1 MMKNLSIESILKEL
15 DFTKKKKQSK
25 NISINKT
32 KRFHRKKHLIEKTIL
47 KTLDDGEII
56 YGEQSLKRRFPVWLE
71 RPTVDYDVYSKHP
84 RREAREA
91 ERALDKKFGGDFFRV
106 QPAQHPGTFK
116 VVSNINEEG
125 YADFTC
131 PDENVPFD
139 VIDGHRYV
147 RLSVEKRHRR
157 KSLSDPDYS
166 FRHGKD
172 RDALNR
178 ILIYERLKKNKSNK
192 KNSKHGGR

>member
-1 MMKNLSIESILKEL
+1 MMKGLNIESILKEL
-15 DFTKKKKQSK
+15 DFTKKKDKQSSK
-25 NISINKT
+25 KVSISKT
-32 KRFHRKKHLIEKTIL
+32 KKFHRKKHLIEKTIL

-56 YGEQSLKRRFPVWLE
+56 YGEQALKRRFPVWLE
-71 RPTVDYDVYSKHP
+71 RPTVDYDVYAKHP

-91 ERALDKKFGGDFFRV
+91 ERALDKMFGGDFFRV

-116 VVSNINEEG
+116 VVSNVNEEG
-125 YADFTC
+125 YADFTR
-131 PDENVPFD
+131 PDGSVPFD

-147 RLSVEKRHRR
+147 RLSVEKHHRR
-157 KSLSDPDYS
+157 KSLSNPEYG

-178 ILIYERLKKNKSNK
+178 ILIYERLRKNN
-192 KNSKHGGR
+192 NSGRRR